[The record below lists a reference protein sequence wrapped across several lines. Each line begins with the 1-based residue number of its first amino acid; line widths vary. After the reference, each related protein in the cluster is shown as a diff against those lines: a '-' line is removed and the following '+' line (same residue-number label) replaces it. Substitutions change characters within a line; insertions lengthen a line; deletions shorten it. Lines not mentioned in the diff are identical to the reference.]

1 MTSAA
6 IHPKGPRRGTLG
18 TGALHWVDSR
28 LGSTVGRKVLV
39 AITGLALSAFVVF
52 HMIGNLKMFS
62 GPESV
67 NRYAHFLKHDLGV
80 LLWVARG
87 GLLLLFVL
95 HLYLA
100 IRLKL
105 RAVAARPIAYEMQ
118 RTAQAT
124 IASRTMIWTGLVIL
138 AFVAFHLAHYT
149 LAWVHDIPD
158 ADGRGT
164 TNYLD
169 MKYRLPNGEQIHD
182 VYAMMIAGFT
192 TSWIAA
198 IYLVAQILLFIHLSH
213 GIQSA
218 LSTLGLVGK
227 EFANA
232 AKWLGYFIAATIL
245 IGNVAIVIAVWTG
258 YVK

>member
-1 MTSAA
+1 M
-6 IHPKGPRRGTLG
+6 
-18 TGALHWVDSR
+18 
-28 LGSTVGRKVLV
+28 LV

-67 NRYAHFLKHDLGV
+67 NRYAHFLKHDLGA
-80 LLWVARG
+80 LLWIARG
-87 GLLLLFVL
+87 GLLLLFLL
-95 HLYLA
+95 HLYIA

-105 RAVAARPIAYEMQ
+105 RAVAARPVGYDRQ

-138 AFVAFHLAHYT
+138 GFVAFHLAHYT
-149 LAWVHDIPD
+149 FAWVHDVPN

-169 MKYRLPNGEQIHD
+169 MKYRLQDGQLVHD

-192 TSWIAA
+192 TPWIAL

-218 LSTLGLVGK
+218 LTTLGLVGK

-232 AKWLGYFIAATIL
+232 AKWLGYMIAATVL
-245 IGNVAIVIAVWTG
+245 IGNVAIVVAVWTG
-258 YVK
+258 YVN

>member
-1 MTSAA
+1 M
-6 IHPKGPRRGTLG
+6 
-18 TGALHWVDSR
+18 
-28 LGSTVGRKVLV
+28 LV
-39 AITGLALSAFVVF
+39 AITGLALSVFLVF

-67 NRYAHFLKHDLGV
+67 NRYAHFLKHDLGA

-87 GLLLLFVL
+87 GLLLLFIL

-105 RAVAARPIAYEMQ
+105 RAAAARPIDYQLQ

-124 IASRTMIWTGLVIL
+124 LASRTMIWTGLVIL

-149 LAWVHDIPD
+149 FAWVHDVPN

-169 MKYRLPNGEQIHD
+169 LKYRLPDGQRIHD

-192 TSWIAA
+192 TPGIAL
-198 IYLVAQILLFIHLSH
+198 IYIVAQILLFIHLTH

-218 LSTLGLVGK
+218 LTTLGLTGK

-232 AKWLGYFIAATIL
+232 AKWLGYIIAATIL
-245 IGNVAIVIAVWTG
+245 IGNVAIVVAVWTG
-258 YVK
+258 YVN